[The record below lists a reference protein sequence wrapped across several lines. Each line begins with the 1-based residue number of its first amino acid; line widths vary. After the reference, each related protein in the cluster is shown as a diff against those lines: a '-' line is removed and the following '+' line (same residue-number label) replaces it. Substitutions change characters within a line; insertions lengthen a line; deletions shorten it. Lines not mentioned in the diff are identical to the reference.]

1 MAEDDSQEKTEEP
14 TQRKIEKALED
25 GQVLNSKEV
34 FVFTTLL
41 VGLGLVFAIGS
52 MLPLFLG
59 VWRGFFQFGAPEV
72 LAVQINARMGEALR
86 DFLILALSIAVPLML
101 VAFATQAAVGGV
113 HFVSKN
119 IMFKGNRINPLSG
132 LKRIF
137 SVRGLVELGKALLKV
152 FAIGG
157 AALLVIS
164 QRVDEVLP
172 LVRANLDWA
181 MHTVATDF
189 KLLVVATLMVLALIA
204 ALDYLYARHSH
215 FQKLRMSKQEMKDQ
229 NKETEGSPEVKSRIR
244 RLQMEASRRASEAAS
259 ALDNVG
265 EATAII
271 TNPTHFAVALRY
283 VPGDTG
289 APMIIAMGRGRLAE
303 QIIEKGEEAGITVWR
318 CPLLARALFFT
329 GDIGQE
335 ISEKL
340 YSAVATALAYIYRID
355 RGEDVP
361 EPEVDLPED
370 VQFTEDGRMM
380 NEAEGA

>member
-303 QIIEKGEEAGITVWR
+303 QIIEKAEEAGITVWR